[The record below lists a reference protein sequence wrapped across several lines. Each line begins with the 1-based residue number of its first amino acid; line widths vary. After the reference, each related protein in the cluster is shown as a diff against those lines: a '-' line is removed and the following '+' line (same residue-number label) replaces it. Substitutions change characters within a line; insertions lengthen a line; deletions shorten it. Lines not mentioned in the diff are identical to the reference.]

1 MNRGEMLA
9 RLDGLRAGR
18 TPFVL
23 ATVVRAERPT
33 SAKPGDCALV
43 LADGTIDGFVGGV
56 CAESTVRLESLRL
69 LHAGESGL
77 LRITPSAGDTAAVE
91 GVRTVGN
98 PCLSGGTLEIFL
110 EAMIPPALVLVY
122 GEAPVA
128 RALVRVGHA
137 LDWDVRSAMDAS
149 APIAPDTSAVVVA
162 SHGRDEA
169 AALLAALRADVPY
182 VALVASR
189 RRSAAVLAELD
200 TSDEQRARIHAPAG
214 LDIGARTAPEIA
226 LSVFADIVTHRPRVR
241 VPDGLPADGTGT
253 AAGTGTDGGVTDGA
267 VTDGAATDGPAPPPA
282 APAPPPVHTHSTSGP
297 LEIARDPVCGMEVAV
312 TPASVSAQHGGAAV
326 YFCGTGCR
334 QAFLD
339 DPARF
344 TG

>member
-1 MNRGEMLA
+1 MTRADILE
-9 RLDGLRAGR
+9 RVHGLRSGR

-77 LRITPSAGDTAAVE
+77 LRITPHAGDASAEE

-110 EAMIPPALVLVY
+110 EAMIPPVLVTVH

-128 RALVRVGHA
+128 RALVRVGTA
-137 LDWDVRSAMDAS
+137 LDWDVRAGVDAT
-149 APIAPDTSAVVVA
+149 APISPDTSAVVVA

-169 AALLAALRADVPY
+169 TVLRAALAAGIGY

-189 RRSAAVLAELD
+189 RRAAGVLAELAASGVD
-200 TSDEQRARIHAPAG
+200 GSAVHAPAG
-214 LDIGARTAPEIA
+214 LDIGARTAGEIA
-226 LSVFADIVTHRPRVR
+226 LSVFADIVACRPRMTV
-241 VPDGLPADGTGT
+241 PADDATP
-253 AAGTGTDGGVTDGA
+253 AGPD
-267 VTDGAATDGPAPPPA
+267 
-282 APAPPPVHTHSTSGP
+282 
-297 LEIARDPVCGMEVAV
+297 IAHDPVCGMDVAV
-312 TPASVSAQHGGAAV
+312 TPSSVAVQHAGAAV

-334 QAFLD
+334 QAFVD

-344 TG
+344 AV

>member
-1 MNRGEMLA
+1 MRADLLS
-9 RLDGLRAGR
+9 RVDGLRTGR

-69 LHAGESGL
+69 LRAGESGL
-77 LRITPSAGDTAAVE
+77 LRITPRAGDGNEEPEE

-110 EAMIPPALVLVY
+110 EAMIPPTLVLVH

-137 LDWDVRSAMDAS
+137 LDWDVRASTDAA
-149 APIAPDTSAVVVA
+149 APIAADTSGVVVA
-162 SHGRDEA
+162 SHGRDEVA
-169 AALLAALRADVPY
+169 VLRAALKAGVSY

-189 RRSAAVLAELD
+189 RRSAGVLAELA
-200 TSDEQRARIHAPAG
+200 ELGVPAEERERVRAPAG

-226 LSVFADIVTHRPRVR
+226 LSVFADIVARRPRV
-241 VPDGLPADGTGT
+241 
-253 AAGTGTDGGVTDGA
+253 
-267 VTDGAATDGPAPPPA
+267 A
-282 APAPPPVHTHSTSGP
+282 APVAGADTPAEPEV
-297 LEIARDPVCGMEVAV
+297 AVDPVCGMDVAV
-312 TPASVSAQHGGAAV
+312 TASSISAAHGGGTV

-339 DPARF
+339 DPQRFAR
-344 TG
+344 

>member
-1 MNRGEMLA
+1 MSRAEMLT
-9 RLDGLRAGR
+9 RIDGLRSGR

-69 LHAGESGL
+69 LQAGESGL
-77 LRITPSAGDTAAVE
+77 LRITPRADVEDEPEQE

-110 EAMIPPALVLVY
+110 EAMIPPALVSVY

-137 LDWDVRSAMDAS
+137 LDWDVRAS
-149 APIAPDTSAVVVA
+149 VDPAAPIAPDTSAVVAA

-169 AALLAALRADVPY
+169 TVLRAALESGVPY
-182 VALVASR
+182 VALLASR
-189 RRSAAVLAELD
+189 RRAAGVRDDLAAMGVEAD
-200 TSDEQRARIHAPAG
+200 QRDRVHAPAG

-226 LSVFADIVTHRPRVR
+226 LSVFADIIAHRPRVN
-241 VPDGLPADGTGT
+241 L
-253 AAGTGTDGGVTDGA
+253 DGA
-267 VTDGAATDGPAPPPA
+267 RGAAE
-282 APAPPPVHTHSTSGP
+282 SGQFATASP
-297 LEIARDPVCGMEVAV
+297 EIAKDPVCGMDVAV
-312 TPASVSAQHGGAAV
+312 TAASISAQHAGDTA

-339 DPARF
+339 DPQRF
-344 TG
+344 R

>member
-1 MNRGEMLA
+1 MMSRADILE
-9 RLDGLRAGR
+9 RVTGLRAGR

-77 LRITPSAGDTAAVE
+77 LRITPHSSWDAAEQE

-110 EAMIPPALVLVY
+110 EAMIPPVLVTVH

-128 RALVRVGHA
+128 RALVRVGTA
-137 LDWDVRSAMDAS
+137 LDWDVRAGVDAS
-149 APIAPDTSAVVVA
+149 VPISPDTSAVVVA

-169 AALLAALRADVPY
+169 TVLRAALEAGVGY

-189 RRSAAVLAELD
+189 RRSAGVLAELAAEGVD
-200 TSDEQRARIHAPAG
+200 ASRVHAPAG
-214 LDIGARTAPEIA
+214 MDIGARTPGEIA
-226 LSVFADIVTHRPRVR
+226 LSVFADIVASRPRVA
-241 VPDGLPADGTGT
+241 LPAAD
-253 AAGTGTDGGVTDGA
+253 AA
-267 VTDGAATDGPAPPPA
+267 PA
-282 APAPPPVHTHSTSGP
+282 APETAS
-297 LEIARDPVCGMEVAV
+297 DPVCGMDVAV
-312 TPASVSAQHGGAAV
+312 TPSSIAAQHAGAVV

-344 TG
+344 RG

>member
-1 MNRGEMLA
+1 MIGVDATLITRVG
-9 RLDGLRAGR
+9 DLRAGR

-43 LADGTIDGFVGGV
+43 LQDGTIDGFVGGS

-69 LHAGESGL
+69 LRAGESGL
-77 LRITPSAGDTAAVE
+77 LRITPDADEGAEKVE
-91 GVRTVGN
+91 GLRTVGN

-110 EAMIPPALVLVY
+110 EAMVPPTLVAVF

-128 RALVRVGHA
+128 RALVRIGAA
-137 LDWDVRSAMDAS
+137 LDYDVQNGQS
-149 APIAPDTSAVVVA
+149 PTETIAPDTAAVVVA

-169 AALLAALRADVPY
+169 PALRAALTAEVPY

-189 RRSAAVLAELD
+189 RRAAGVRDELAALGVP
-200 TSDEQRARIHAPAG
+200 DEQVARVSSPAG
-214 LDIGARTAPEIA
+214 LDIGSRSPSEIA
-226 LSVFADIVTHRPRVR
+226 LSVFAEMIAARVGARPASPGSVVPEPATPTGSEPDTDQRDTID
-241 VPDGLPADGTGT
+241 PDGS
-253 AAGTGTDGGVTDGA
+253 V
-267 VTDGAATDGPAPPPA
+267 AT
-282 APAPPPVHTHSTSGP
+282 
-297 LEIARDPVCGMEVAV
+297 DPVCGMSVATV
-312 TPASVSAQHGGAAV
+312 PSSLSAQHAGTTHW
-326 YFCGTGCR
+326 FCGSGCR

-339 DPARF
+339 EPGRY

>member
-1 MNRGEMLA
+1 MTRAEILE
-9 RLDGLRAGR
+9 RVHGLRAGR

-69 LHAGESGL
+69 LRTGESGL
-77 LRITPSAGDTAAVE
+77 LRITPTVGDGDATE

-110 EAMIPPALVLVY
+110 EAMIPPALVLVH

-137 LDWDVRSAMDAS
+137 LDWDVRSGVDPGV
-149 APIAPDTSAVVVA
+149 PIAPDASAVVVA
-162 SHGRDEA
+162 SHGRDEPA
-169 AALLAALRADVPY
+169 VLSAALRAAVPY

-189 RRSAAVLAELD
+189 RRAAAVLAELD
-200 TSDEQRARIHAPAG
+200 VPAADRARIHAPAG

-226 LSVFADIVTHRPRVR
+226 LSVFADIVASRPRV
-241 VPDGLPADGTGT
+241 PLPELAED
-253 AAGTGTDGGVTDGA
+253 DL
-267 VTDGAATDGPAPPPA
+267 PA
-282 APAPPPVHTHSTSGP
+282 APVSA
-297 LEIARDPVCGMEVAV
+297 ARDPVCGMEVAV
-312 TPASVSAQHGGAAV
+312 TPQSLSAQHDGV
-326 YFCGTGCR
+326 TRYFCGTGCR

-344 TG
+344 GS

>member
-1 MNRGEMLA
+1 MRADLLS
-9 RLDGLRAGR
+9 RVDGLRSGR

-43 LADGTIDGFVGGV
+43 LADGTIDGFVGGA

-69 LHAGESGL
+69 LQAGKSGL
-77 LRITPSAGDTAAVE
+77 LRITPRAGDGGGTAEE

-110 EAMIPPALVLVY
+110 EAMIPPVLVVVH

-137 LDWDVRSAMDAS
+137 LDWDVRTGVDPA
-149 APIAPDTSAVVVA
+149 APIAPDTAAVVVA
-162 SHGRDEA
+162 SHGRGEA
-169 AALLAALRADVPY
+169 PVLKAALRAEVPY

-189 RRSAAVLAELD
+189 RRAAGVLDDLAAQGVPAG
-200 TSDEQRARIHAPAG
+200 QRERIHTPAG

-226 LSVFADIVTHRPRVR
+226 LSVFAEIVAHSPRLV
-241 VPDGLPADGTGT
+241 LPASSPADVPV
-253 AAGTGTDGGVTDGA
+253 GGEPEVA
-267 VTDGAATDGPAPPPA
+267 
-282 APAPPPVHTHSTSGP
+282 
-297 LEIARDPVCGMEVAV
+297 IDPVCGMEVAV
-312 TPASVSAQHGGAAV
+312 TTASISAQHGGETA

-339 DPARF
+339 DPQRFAR
-344 TG
+344 

>member
-1 MNRGEMLA
+1 MRADLLS
-9 RLDGLRAGR
+9 RVDGLRSGR

-43 LADGTIDGFVGGV
+43 LADGTIDGFVGGA

-69 LHAGESGL
+69 LQAGESGL
-77 LRITPSAGDTAAVE
+77 LRITPRADDDDEAAEE

-110 EAMIPPALVLVY
+110 EAMIPPALVSVH

-137 LDWDVRSAMDAS
+137 LDWDVRAS
-149 APIAPDTSAVVVA
+149 VDPTTPIAPDTSAVVVA

-169 AALLAALRADVPY
+169 AVLRAALDAGVSY

-189 RRSAAVLAELD
+189 RRATGVLEELAALGV
-200 TSDEQRARIHAPAG
+200 TSGLRDRIHAPAG

-226 LSVFADIVTHRPRVR
+226 LSVFAEIVKHRPEVAR
-241 VPDGLPADGTGT
+241 PENGS
-253 AAGTGTDGGVTDGA
+253 
-267 VTDGAATDGPAPPPA
+267 ATPGPVSEVA
-282 APAPPPVHTHSTSGP
+282 
-297 LEIARDPVCGMEVAV
+297 LDPVCGMQVAV
-312 TPASVSAQHGGAAV
+312 TAASISAQHGGV
-326 YFCGTGCR
+326 TTYFCGTGCR

-339 DPARF
+339 DPQRF
-344 TG
+344 PR

>member
-1 MNRGEMLA
+1 MRADLLS
-9 RLDGLRAGR
+9 RVDGLRSGR

-43 LADGTIDGFVGGV
+43 LADGTIDGFVGGA

-69 LHAGESGL
+69 LQAGESGL
-77 LRITPSAGDTAAVE
+77 LRITPRAGDGGTAEE

-110 EAMIPPALVLVY
+110 EAMIPPVLVVVH

-137 LDWDVRSAMDAS
+137 LDWDVRTSVDPD
-149 APIAPDTSAVVVA
+149 APIAPDTAAVVVA
-162 SHGRDEA
+162 SHGRGEA
-169 AALLAALRADVPY
+169 PVLRAALRAEVPY

-189 RRSAAVLAELD
+189 RRAAGVLDDLAAQGVPAG
-200 TSDEQRARIHAPAG
+200 QRERIHAPAG

-226 LSVFADIVTHRPRVR
+226 LSVFAEIVAQSPRV
-241 VPDGLPADGTGT
+241 VLPASGAADVP
-253 AAGTGTDGGVTDGA
+253 AAGEPA
-267 VTDGAATDGPAPPPA
+267 VA
-282 APAPPPVHTHSTSGP
+282 
-297 LEIARDPVCGMEVAV
+297 IDPVCGMEVAV
-312 TPASVSAQHGGAAV
+312 TTASISAQHDGRTA

-339 DPARF
+339 DPQRFAR
-344 TG
+344 

>member
-1 MNRGEMLA
+1 MSRADLLSRVG
-9 RLDGLRAGR
+9 DLRTGR

-43 LADGTIDGFVGGV
+43 LGDGTIDGFVGGV

-69 LHAGESGL
+69 LQSGESGL
-77 LRITPSAGDTAAVE
+77 LRITPRAGDPAEPAQE

-110 EAMIPPALVLVY
+110 EAMIPPALVHVH
-122 GEAPVA
+122 GETPVA
-128 RALVRVGHA
+128 RALAQVGHA
-137 LDWDVRSAMDAS
+137 IGWDVRTTAEAG
-149 APIAPDTSAVVVA
+149 APVPGDTAAVVVA

-169 AALLAALRADVPY
+169 AALVGALKAGVPY

-189 RRSAAVLAELD
+189 RRSAGVREELAAAGVAPD
-200 TSDEQRARIHAPAG
+200 DIDRIHSPAG

-226 LSVFADIVTHRPRVR
+226 LSVFAEIITERPRVA
-241 VPDGLPADGTGT
+241 LPGEEDPAFADTS
-253 AAGTGTDGGVTDGA
+253 
-267 VTDGAATDGPAPPPA
+267 APETPQTH
-282 APAPPPVHTHSTSGP
+282 VHTAP
-297 LEIARDPVCGMEVAV
+297 VAVEIAVDPVCGMDVAV
-312 TPASVSAQHGGAAV
+312 TPASISAHHDDGLV

-334 QAFLD
+334 RAYLD
-339 DPARF
+339 DPNRF
-344 TG
+344 RP

>member
-1 MNRGEMLA
+1 MNRADILE
-9 RLDGLRAGR
+9 RVHGLRTGR

-77 LRITPSAGDTAAVE
+77 LRITPRADDGDAPVQE

-110 EAMIPPALVLVY
+110 EAMIPPVLVAVH

-128 RALVRVGHA
+128 RALVRVGTA
-137 LDWDVRSAMDAS
+137 LDWDVRAGVDPA
-149 APIAPDTSAVVVA
+149 APISPDCSAVVVA

-169 AALLAALRADVPY
+169 SVLRAALAAGVGY
-182 VALVASR
+182 VALVASPR
-189 RRSAAVLAELD
+189 RAAGVLDELAALGVPTD
-200 TSDEQRARIHAPAG
+200 QRARVHAPAG
-214 LDIGARTAPEIA
+214 LDIGARNPAEIA
-226 LSVFADIVTHRPRVR
+226 LSVFADIVASRPRML
-241 VPDGLPADGTGT
+241 LPE
-253 AAGTGTDGGVTDGA
+253 
-267 VTDGAATDGPAPPPA
+267 PAA
-282 APAPPPVHTHSTSGP
+282 APAGP
-297 LEIARDPVCGMEVAV
+297 EVALDPVCGMEVAV
-312 TPASVSAQHGGAAV
+312 TPAAISAEHGGGPV

-334 QAFLD
+334 RAFLD

-344 TG
+344 AAVG

>member
-1 MNRGEMLA
+1 MSRADLLA
-9 RLDGLRAGR
+9 RVDGLRSGR

-69 LHAGESGL
+69 LQAGESGL
-77 LRITPSAGDTAAVE
+77 LRITPRADADGDRAEE

-110 EAMIPPALVLVY
+110 EAMIPPILVSVH

-137 LDWDVRSAMDAS
+137 LDWDIRAAVDPA
-149 APIAPDTSAVVVA
+149 APIAPDTTAVVVA
-162 SHGRDEA
+162 SHGRAEA
-169 AALLAALRADVPY
+169 AVLRAALDAGISY

-189 RRSAAVLAELD
+189 RRAVGVLDELAALGVGA
-200 TSDEQRARIHAPAG
+200 EQRGRVHAPAG

-226 LSVFADIVTHRPRVR
+226 LSVFADIVANRPRVV
-241 VPDGLPADGTGT
+241 VPRDR
-253 AAGTGTDGGVTDGA
+253 GA
-267 VTDGAATDGPAPPPA
+267 EQV
-282 APAPPPVHTHSTSGP
+282 PVPGMA
-297 LEIARDPVCGMEVAV
+297 EVAVDPVCGMEVAV
-312 TPASVSAQHGGAAV
+312 TPAGISAQHDGTTT

-339 DPARF
+339 EPQRF
-344 TG
+344 CR

>member
-1 MNRGEMLA
+1 MLS
-9 RLDGLRAGR
+9 RVDGLRTGR

-69 LHAGESGL
+69 LQSGESGL
-77 LRITPSAGDTAAVE
+77 LRITPRAGDADEPAQE

-110 EAMIPPALVLVY
+110 EAMIPPVLVSVY

-128 RALVRVGHA
+128 RALARVGHS
-137 LDWDVRSAMDAS
+137 LDWDVRSGVDPS
-149 APIAPDTSAVVVA
+149 APIASDTSAVVVA

-169 AALLAALRADVPY
+169 TVLRAALAAGVDY

-189 RRSAAVLAELD
+189 RRSAGVLDELAALGVD
-200 TSDEQRARIHAPAG
+200 EEQRARIHAPAG
-214 LDIGARTAPEIA
+214 LDIGARTAAEIA
-226 LSVFADIVTHRPRVR
+226 LSVFADIVAHRPRVT
-241 VPDGLPADGTGT
+241 L
-253 AAGTGTDGGVTDGA
+253 
-267 VTDGAATDGPAPPPA
+267 
-282 APAPPPVHTHSTSGP
+282 PPVEGAPEPWPSP
-297 LEIARDPVCGMEVAV
+297 RLEIASDPVCGMDVAV
-312 TPASVSAQHGGAAV
+312 TPSSISAQYGGKAV

-339 DPARF
+339 DPGRF
-344 TG
+344 GR